1 MSVLDVHGILKRPT
15 ITEKSTAG
23 VDRLNAYVFEVDPF
37 ANKLQIKK
45 AVEDLFSVKVV
56 KVNTR
61 RRRGKAKR
69 LGMVIGTTQ
78 SVKEA
83 IVTLRKGDKIEIY

>member
-1 MSVLDVHGILKRPT
+1 MSQDLRNILKRPT

-23 VDRLNAYVFEVDPF
+23 IERLNAYVFQVDPA
-37 ANKLQIKK
+37 ANKLQIKR
-45 AVEDLFSVKVV
+45 AVEELFNVKVV

-61 RRRGKAKR
+61 RRRGKLKR
-69 LGMVIGTTQ
+69 MGMITGTTQ

-83 IVTLRKGDKIEIY
+83 IVTLRAGDKIDVY